1 MASAIDCAAAFRLEN
16 VWDEVVTARAP
27 NPKTSDCRGGTCV
40 NEAEVVWQCGGQT
53 FPPLALSTMFDV
65 VERSPAA
72 QVLHVML
79 ETKSD

>member
-1 MASAIDCAAAFRLEN
+1 
-16 VWDEVVTARAP
+16 
-27 NPKTSDCRGGTCV
+27 V